1 MATERFQLPGLNGAK
16 HGNSLIPADTQARRL
31 LIALAILLVVLVA
44 VVEKNSDFW
53 FGPGQ
58 VADADSAA
66 SENISNPSPA
76 VSTHSQA
83 VAAEPAT
90 VKTHHAAKASIASA
104 QPAPAATEQNAAD
117 TETQPVVASH
127 RVALPPLEA
136 EVVAGDKHSTVRP
149 GSNVMVAEI
158 PPDPNRPVVAS
169 AADYERLSGAA
180 SPELRQTIEAPYPML
195 SQHSRVQGSV
205 VLEAVIGTDGVIEGL
220 RLVSG
225 PAILNNAA
233 QQAVRQWRFKPY
245 LLNGRAVETKCMV
258 TVNFSIRVSDTSSK
272 IS

>member
-1 MATERFQLPGLNGAK
+1 MATERFRLPEINAGQTNRSIL
-16 HGNSLIPADTQARRL
+16 SADTQSRRL
-31 LIALAILLVVLVA
+31 LIALAILLVVLAA

-53 FGPGQ
+53 FGPGP
-58 VADADSAA
+58 VAEADSPT
-66 SENISNPSPA
+66 NDIISNPAPA
-76 VSTHSQA
+76 VSVHAQS
-83 VAAEPAT
+83 AATESPI
-90 VKTHHAAKASIASA
+90 VKPHHAKASAPSA
-104 QPAPAATEQNAAD
+104 QPVSVAAQQNAAD
-117 TETQPVVASH
+117 TTTQPVVATH

-158 PPDPNRPVVAS
+158 PSDPNRPVVTS
-169 AADYERLSGAA
+169 AADYARLSGVAA
-180 SPELRQTIEAPYPML
+180 PELRQTIEAPYPML

-205 VLEAVIGTDGVIEGL
+205 VLEAVIGTDGIIEGL

-245 LLNGRAVETKCMV
+245 LVNGRAVETKCMV
-258 TVNFSIRVSDTSSK
+258 TVNFSIRVSDTSTT

>member
-1 MATERFQLPGLNGAK
+1 MATERFRLPKMNAGETNQT
-16 HGNSLIPADTQARRL
+16 SPADTQSRRL
-31 LIALAILLVVLVA
+31 LIALVILLVVLAA

-53 FGPGQ
+53 FGTDQ
-58 VADADSAA
+58 VADADSATH
-66 SENISNPSPA
+66 ENISNPAPP
-76 VSTHSQA
+76 VSTHTQA

-90 VKTHHAAKASIASA
+90 VKTHHAARASVASA
-104 QPAPAATEQNAAD
+104 QLVPAAAQQNAAD
-117 TETQPVVASH
+117 TATQPVVASH

-136 EVVAGDKHSTVRP
+136 EVVAGDKHSTVHP

-158 PPDPNRPVVAS
+158 PPDPNRPVVTS
-169 AADYERLSGAA
+169 AADYQRLSGVAA
-180 SPELRQTIEAPYPML
+180 PELRQTIEAPYPML

-225 PAILNNAA
+225 PAILSNAA

>member
-1 MATERFQLPGLNGAK
+1 MATERFRLPELNAGQT
-16 HGNSLIPADTQARRL
+16 NRTILSADTQSRRL
-31 LIALAILLVVLVA
+31 LIALAILLVVLAA

-53 FGPGQ
+53 FGPGP
-58 VADADSAA
+58 VADAESATPD
-66 SENISNPSPA
+66 ITSNPAPT
-76 VSTHSQA
+76 VSTHTQA
-83 VAAEPAT
+83 VATESPV
-90 VKTHHAAKASIASA
+90 VKVRRAAKASAASA
-104 QPAPAATEQNAAD
+104 QPVPAAAQQNAAD
-117 TETQPVVASH
+117 TAAPVVASH

-136 EVVAGDKHSTVRP
+136 EVVAGDKHSTVHP
-149 GSNVMVAEI
+149 GSNAMVAEI
-158 PPDPNRPVVAS
+158 PSDPNRPVVTSAS
-169 AADYERLSGAA
+169 EYEHLAAAA

-205 VLEAVIGTDGVIEGL
+205 VLEAVIGADGVIEGL

-258 TVNFSIRVSDTSSK
+258 TVNFSIRVSDASST